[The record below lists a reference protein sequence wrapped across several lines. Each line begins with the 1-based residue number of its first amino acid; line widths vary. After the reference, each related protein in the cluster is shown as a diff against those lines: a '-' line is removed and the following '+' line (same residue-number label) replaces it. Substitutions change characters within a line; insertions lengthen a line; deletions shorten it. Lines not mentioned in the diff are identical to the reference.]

1 MNLNLTD
8 GQWNHICLVRLGVT
22 NRTRVFINGKVVY
35 TLFSE
40 TSFIRSGGPFIVGN
54 DLNQTDGSFNET
66 RSFVGMITQDNMW
79 SKGFD
84 NDSIASLSRACWG
97 IPGDIIEWSGF
108 INGSHGDIQLLN
120 TSECHMPGKPSY
132 ARLKHFF
139 LHDFVLNIIEK

>member
-66 RSFVGMITQDNMW
+66 RAFVGMITQDNMW

-97 IPGDIIEWSGF
+97 IPGDVIQWSRF
-108 INGSHGDIQLLN
+108 INGSHGDIKLLN
-120 TSECHMPGKPSY
+120 TSECHIPGKPS
-132 ARLKHFF
+132 
-139 LHDFVLNIIEK
+139 